1 MFSNSYLP
9 FHIRNNRENRTR
21 RIKIHASFKGLA
33 SNRALAHD
41 PATWHRPARNRNR
54 IEAVV
59 AHKGA
64 NPVGIFSRLGL
75 SLRGDLQEE

>member
-21 RIKIHASFKGLA
+21 RTKIHASFKGLA
-33 SNRALAHD
+33 SNRVQAHD
-41 PATWHRPARNRNR
+41 QATRHRLARNRNR
-54 IEAVV
+54 LEAVV
-59 AHKGA
+59 ADKGA

-75 SLRGDLQEE
+75 SLGE

>member
-9 FHIRNNRENRTR
+9 FHIRNNRENRAR
-21 RIKIHASFKGLA
+21 GIKIHASFKGVGLKSCA
-33 SNRALAHD
+33 GARSSHQA
-41 PATWHRPARNRNR
+41 PAARNRNR
-54 IEAVV
+54 LEAVV

-75 SLRGDLQEE
+75 SLGG